1 MTLLGFL
8 KDFIWG
14 GDRMAEGAKLYVWE
28 WADGGWNSGFATSLE
43 EAKTLAKWMGTPTS
57 KGGMT
62 VTLVP
67 VNVRLSTTH
76 GLGSA
81 PSDGGAT
88 YRKSMRTEEY
98 ADGTWEGKVHRV
110 IARLSQRDWY
120 KANHDKTGKRY
131 AKHRPY
137 SVSTEVQT
145 LVEILGMQ
153 DRRAAEKMA
162 KEYMA
167 LYRQQ
172 GLDIDKTA
180 SEL

>member
-43 EAKTLAKWMGTPTS
+43 EAKKLAKWMGTPTS

-76 GLGSA
+76 GLGS
-81 PSDGGAT
+81 
-88 YRKSMRTEEY
+88 M
-98 ADGTWEGKVHRV
+98 
-110 IARLSQRDWY
+110 AR
-120 KANHDKTGKRY
+120 KTGSR
-131 AKHRPY
+131 
-137 SVSTEVQT
+137 
-145 LVEILGMQ
+145 
-153 DRRAAEKMA
+153 
-162 KEYMA
+162 
-167 LYRQQ
+167 YRQEYTILIDGHDSGKRVLATSAVEAVQ
-172 GLDIDKTA
+172 RYVARARPESAAYKVSAVLDIHDDEPTYTA
-180 SEL
+180 IVR